1 MKDQGKNKN
10 KKMKAGNT
18 SEQIKENAKEL
29 FFSYGL
35 KSVSM
40 DDLAKQS
47 GISKKTIYQ
56 FYEDKDVLVHAVVND
71 LIQLHERLFN
81 TYQSIAKDAID
92 EVITMDT
99 RLFGL
104 WTDIRPNF
112 YYEVKKFFPDAWLE
126 LEYYSL
132 KMRNL
137 IIENLEK
144 GKKEGLFRN
153 EINVVLV
160 AELRIYQLTNLL
172 RSKFVT
178 TQKMSTN
185 QLVKELV
192 ILYLQSIV
200 TDKGKALLANYIKNE
215 ND

>member
-1 MKDQGKNKN
+1 MKES
-10 KKMKAGNT
+10 NT
-18 SEQIKENAKEL
+18 SEQIKANAKEL

-40 DDLAKQS
+40 DDLARLS
-47 GISKKTIYQ
+47 GVSKKTIYQ
-56 FYEDKDVLVHAVVND
+56 YYEDKDVLVHAVVMD
-71 LIQLHERLFN
+71 LVQLHERLFN

-92 EVITMDT
+92 EAITMDT
-99 RLFGL
+99 RLFGA

-112 YYEVKKFFPDAWLE
+112 FYEVKKFFPEAWLE

-137 IIENLEK
+137 IIENLER
-144 GKKEGLFRN
+144 GKKEGLYRN
-153 EINVVLV
+153 DINIVLI

-185 QLVKELV
+185 QLAKELV
-192 ILYLQSIV
+192 KLYLQSITTV
-200 TDKGKALLANYIKNE
+200 KGKLLLDNYIKKD